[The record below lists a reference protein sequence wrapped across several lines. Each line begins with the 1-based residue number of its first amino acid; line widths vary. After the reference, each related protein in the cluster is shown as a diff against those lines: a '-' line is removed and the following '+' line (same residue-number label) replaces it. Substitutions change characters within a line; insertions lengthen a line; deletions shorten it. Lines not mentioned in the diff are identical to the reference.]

1 MNYKHGLRHS
11 KLYPVWNMMNQRC
24 YNPNNSRYYAYGA
37 RGICVYEP
45 WLHNF
50 YAFYN
55 YVSKLPGYGD
65 TELSLDRIDND
76 RGYEPGNLRW
86 AQVIEQSNNKRSNR
100 FFELNGKIKT
110 LAQWCR
116 EYNVNYKIVHQ
127 RISRD
132 GLSLNEALSR

>member
-37 RGICVYEP
+37 RGICVYET

-50 YAFYN
+50 DAFYN

-76 RGYEPGNLRW
+76 KGYEPGNLRW